1 MKKFLALIAAAALAA
16 SMTACSGGSR
26 QVNGTA
32 AEAESAVHDY
42 TYVTPTGIEYSGSY
56 TGGWEN
62 NQPNGEGSFENSAGT
77 VKITG
82 SWSSGQPNGQCRW
95 IGKYDTYL
103 CTYNGDMFF
112 GVRQGN
118 GEFKIT
124 DLNGNLTYLY
134 SGEWTDDCYSGNG
147 EEITYYTAEEAAETG
162 VSGFEYKGNFSRSKW
177 NGEGEYTIYFNAE
190 TAGEGSAD
198 CVVYTG
204 QTKDGSFV
212 EPYRY
217 AFYKNNQIVN
227 EGRVRDGNYISDTEK
242 AIGDAIYDGLR
253 NKAGDGF
260 WGGVFDIIAP
270 EIYDRNA
277 E

>member
-42 TYVTPTGIEYSGSY
+42 TYVTSTGIEYSGSY

-62 NQPNGEGSFENSAGT
+62 NLPNGEGSFEDTAGSF
-77 VKITG
+77 KIVG
-82 SWSSGQPNGQCRW
+82 SWSNGMPNGQCRYTE
-95 IGKYDTYL
+95 KYDTSVSI
-103 CTYNGDMFF
+103 YNGEVFF
-112 GVRQGN
+112 GVYQGN
-118 GEFKIT
+118 GELTIE
-124 DLNGNLTYLY
+124 DLNGNLLQRY
-134 SGEWTDDCYSGNG
+134 SGEWKNGGLDGYGEYTNFYTD
-147 EEITYYTAEEAAETG
+147 EEAAKLG
-162 VSGFEYKGNFSRSKW
+162 YYRIVYKGGFSNFQW
-177 NGEGEYTIYFNAE
+177 NGEGEFTKYFTDDN
-190 TAGEGSAD
+190 TGAD

-204 QTKDGSFV
+204 QLKDGDFI

-217 AFYKNNQIVN
+217 AFYKNNKIVE
-227 EGRVRDGNYISDTEK
+227 EGRVRGGEYVSDTEK

-260 WGGVFDIIAP
+260 WGGVFDAIAP